1 MTVNNSKTK
10 LIYLDY
16 AAATPVDT
24 KVYAAMKPFFS
35 KLFYNPSAN
44 YRVAQQV
51 DASLNSARA
60 EVAKILGSKSM
71 EIIFTAGGTEANNL
85 AIYGVMGNLPD
96 SNMIVSA
103 IEHESVLAPAKRFNC
118 KLAPV
123 NQDGLIDI
131 NALSNLIDDHTS
143 LISIMYANNEI
154 GTIQPLQTISQLI
167 ATVRRKRKNEGSR
180 VPLYLH
186 SDACQAGNYLDLHV
200 ANLGVDLM
208 TLNGGKVY
216 GPKQSG
222 ALYISRRVTICPQI
236 LGGGQEFG
244 YRSGTENVA
253 GAVGFSKALALAQMS
268 SKKNNYDMSRLQDIF
283 ISRIRQLLPDAAING
298 SLTHRLPNNVHIT
311 LPGHDNERLLF
322 QLEEQNILA
331 ASGSACS
338 ASKKSPSHVLT
349 ALGYSDEYARA
360 SLRFSMGRQ
369 TTIAD
374 IRRATKTLK
383 SLIDINLHNIAFKKF

>member
-1 MTVNNSKTK
+1 MAANNSRPK

-16 AAATPVDT
+16 AAATPVDST
-24 KVYAAMKPFFS
+24 VYAAMKPFFS

-44 YRVAQQV
+44 YQVAKQV

-60 EVAKILGSKSM
+60 DVAKILGSKPM
-71 EIIFTAGGTEANNL
+71 EIVFTAGGTEANNL
-85 AIYGVMGNLPD
+85 AIYGVMSNLPD
-96 SNMIVSA
+96 SNIIVSA
-103 IEHESVLAPAKRFNC
+103 IEHESVLVPAKRFNC

-131 NALSNLIDDHTS
+131 NDLSNLIDDQTS

-154 GTIQPLQTISQLI
+154 GTIQPLQAISRLV
-167 ATVRRKRKNEGSR
+167 AAVRRKRKIEGNK

-200 ANLGVDLM
+200 VNLGVDLM

-222 ALYISRRVTICPQI
+222 ALYISRYVIISPQI

-253 GAVGFSKALALAQMS
+253 GAVGFSMALAQAQAN

-283 ISRIRQLLPDAAING
+283 ISRIRQLLPDAIING
-298 SLTHRLPNNVHIT
+298 SLTHRLPNNVHLT
-311 LPGHDNERLLF
+311 LPGQDNERLLF
-322 QLEEQNILA
+322 QLEEQNVLA

-338 ASKKSPSHVLT
+338 ASKRSPSHVLI
-349 ALGYSDEYARA
+349 ALGYSDDYARA
-360 SLRFSMGRQ
+360 SLRFSMGQQ
-369 TTIAD
+369 TTVSD
-374 IRRATKTLK
+374 IRRTTKILK
-383 SLIDINLHNIAFKKF
+383 SLIDTN